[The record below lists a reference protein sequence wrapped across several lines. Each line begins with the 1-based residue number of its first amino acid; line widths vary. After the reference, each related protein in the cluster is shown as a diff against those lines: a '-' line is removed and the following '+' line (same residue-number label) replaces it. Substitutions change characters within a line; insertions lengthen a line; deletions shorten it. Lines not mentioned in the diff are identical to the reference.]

1 MSNITDKKNWYQ
13 KQFRTFEEGLNGQQ
27 NSPIH
32 DLRKQA
38 LDQFMA
44 IDFPDSKNEDWKYTS
59 IEPILNRTFE
69 TVPANDANKILLKD
83 IESFFIPDT
92 SARLVFIDGRFTPDL
107 SQMDKLPKGIKVKN
121 LSQALSEDKDLI
133 KSRLNDQLKN
143 NKDVFTALNTAFIL
157 DGLFINAED
166 GAETDRPIYILYLS
180 SLERSSVLNQPH
192 NLITVGKNARVAIVE
207 NYASLNSESVF
218 TNSFTNISIATDG
231 SLDLVKIQQ
240 ENAQTC
246 HIGSTDISQERGS
259 RLTHRIITSGGAL
272 VRNVVTLNLNAEG
285 IESTLDGV
293 YITTGTQHV
302 DNRTI
307 IHHAKPNCNS
317 HELYKGILDGTSSGV
332 FNGKII
338 VHQDAQKTDAKQ
350 SNKNLLLS
358 QDATMNTK
366 PQLEIFAD
374 DVKCTHGATIGRLE
388 EESLFYLRSRGIGKE
403 QAKNML
409 TYAFA
414 GEIVERIKHEP
425 TRNYLDGLLLDR
437 LEH

>member
-1 MSNITDKKNWYQ
+1 MSNILEKKNWYQ
-13 KQFRTFEEGLNGQQ
+13 KQFRAFEEGLNGQR

-38 LDQFMA
+38 LEQFMA
-44 IDFPDSKNEDWKYTS
+44 IEFPTAKNEDWKYTN
-59 IEPILNRTFE
+59 IEPVLSQSFE
-69 TVPANDANKILLKD
+69 TVNASDQIRINSKD
-83 IESFFIPDT
+83 IERFFIADT
-92 SARLVFIDGRFTPDL
+92 SARLVFIDGRFSPNL
-107 SQMDKLPKGIKVKN
+107 SQTDQLPKGIKVKN
-121 LSQALSEDKDLI
+121 LSRALAEDKDAI
-133 KSRLNDQLKN
+133 HVRLKEQLQK
-143 NKDVFTALNTAFIL
+143 NKDVFAALNTAFLL
-157 DGLFINAED
+157 DGLFISAS
-166 GAETDRPIYILYLS
+166 DRSVIDQPIYILYLAS
-180 SLERSSVLNQPH
+180 SESKSTLIQPY
-192 NLITVGKNARVAIVE
+192 NLITVGKNARIAIVE
-207 NYASLNSESVF
+207 NYASMNTGSAF
-218 TNSFTNISIATDG
+218 TNSYTNISIAAEG
-231 SLDLVKIQQ
+231 SLDLLKIQQ
-240 ENAQTC
+240 ENVQTC
-246 HIGSTDISQERGS
+246 HIGLTEIHQDRAS

-272 VRNVVTLNLNAEG
+272 VRNVVNLNLDAEG
-285 IESTLDGV
+285 IESTLDGI
-293 YITTGTQHV
+293 YLTTGTQHV

-317 HELYKGILDGTSSGV
+317 HELYKGILDGKSSGV

-388 EESLFYLRSRGIGKE
+388 DESLFYLRTRGIGKA